1 MLANNFS
8 LKLHVHHFHETKNMN
23 HSSSFLIIFLLLSHF
38 FPYSSSSTR
47 IMIQLVTETDHHHHH
62 HPVSVYIISLIWSS
76 ITFSLC
82 KQEKMLNHVF
92 SCQPRGT
99 ERDHVQRKALHEVQS
114 GPNPI
119 SNSVPQQKLKSD
131 TQKH

>member
-1 MLANNFS
+1 MLANHFS

-23 HSSSFLIIFLLLSHF
+23 HSSSFLIIFLLLSQF

-47 IMIQLVTETDHHHHH
+47 IMIQQVTETDHHHHH
-62 HPVSVYIISLIWSS
+62 P
-76 ITFSLC
+76 
-82 KQEKMLNHVF
+82 
-92 SCQPRGT
+92 PRGT
-99 ERDHVQRKALHEVQS
+99 ERDHVQRKALHEVHS

-119 SNSVPQQKLKSD
+119 SNSIPQQKLKSD